1 MDSWLT
7 IKGVFLLLN
16 RRFFL
21 LSFLVFSLAVF
32 TVACGNSESSSGSS
46 QGGDGE
52 AVKLKLNTYEA
63 NSMWETTAK
72 AFKEEV
78 EKRSNGEIEVEIHL
92 NSPFGGEREV
102 TEMMQMGTVE
112 MAIMTHGPMGI
123 WVPEFQVFD
132 LPFLFENSEHAYA
145 VLDSEI
151 VDQLEQR
158 FEEEAGV
165 KILGWTSNEFVQ
177 TANRRKELKTVEDAA
192 GLKLRVQENEVQI
205 DTWEA
210 FGANPI
216 PMAWP
221 EVFTALE
228 QGVIDGTS
236 NNYKSI
242 LDNHM
247 QEVTDYVSALDER
260 FGPVGIQISKKI
272 FDSLTAEQ
280 QTAVQE
286 AAKVAEKA
294 GREYNAEV
302 LPEAAKK
309 LEEEGMI
316 LSTPDKESFKAKVAP
331 VYEKWSPV
339 FGEELVKSI
348 QEFEY

>member
-1 MDSWLT
+1 MSNRNLFIVT
-7 IKGVFLLLN
+7 SLL
-16 RRFFL
+16 
-21 LSFLVFSLAVF
+21 FLVVLM
-32 TVACGNSESSSGSS
+32 TACGSTGSS
-46 QGGDGE
+46 DSNAQDANE
-52 AVKLKLNTYEA
+52 ESVKLKLNTYEA
-63 NSMWETTAK
+63 DSMWETTAV

-78 EKRSNGEIEVEIHL
+78 EKLSNGEVEIEIHL

-102 TEMMQMGTVE
+102 TEMMQMGTIE
-112 MAIMTHGPMGI
+112 MAVMTHGPMGI
-123 WVPEFQVFD
+123 WVPEFQAFD
-132 LPFLFENSEHAYA
+132 LPFLFDSTEHAYA

-151 VDQLEQR
+151 VDVFEQK

-165 KILGWTSNEFVQ
+165 KIIGWVSNEFVQ
-177 TANRRKELKTVEDAA
+177 TANNRKELNTVEDAA

-221 EVFTALE
+221 EVYTALE

-247 QEVTDYVSALDER
+247 HEVTDYVSALDER

-272 FDSLTAEQ
+272 FDSLSSDQ
-280 QTAVQE
+280 QEAILQ

-294 GREYNAEV
+294 GRDYNAEV

-316 LSTPDKESFKAKVAP
+316 VTTPDKESFKEKTKS
-331 VYEKWSPV
+331 VYEKWTPI
-339 FGEELVKSI
+339 FGEDLIESI
-348 QEFEY
+348 QELEY